1 MEGQEYLDQISATNR
16 PVAKKKGGL
25 FSSKFFMVGMIG
37 LVILVVIVVFGMI
50 LGSGKGGEKELSF
63 ALKLHLDNTAEIINE
78 YQSSVRSSDLRS
90 NSASLYG
97 ILTNTNKDLTE
108 YITGKYKF
116 KEKDINKNILSEA
129 NLAKDALN
137 TELFNAK
144 INGILD
150 RIYAHKMAYEI
161 SLIMAEEAKIINST
175 KSDSLKEA
183 LTSSYNSLENLYNKF
198 SDYSETK

>member
-37 LVILVVIVVFGMI
+37 LAILVVIVVFGMI
-50 LGSGKGGEKELSF
+50 LGSGKGGEKESSF

-161 SLIMAEEAKIINST
+161 SLIMTEEAKIINST

>member
-25 FSSKFFMVGMIG
+25 FSSKFFMVGIIG

-63 ALKLHLDNTAEIINE
+63 ALKLHLDNTAGIINE
-78 YQSSVRSSDLRS
+78 YQPSVRSSDLRS

-97 ILTNTNKDLTE
+97 ILTNTNRDLTE

-116 KEKDINKNILSEA
+116 KEKDINKNILSET
-129 NLAKDALN
+129 NLAKDALT

-161 SLIMAEEAKIINST
+161 SLIMTEEAKIINAT